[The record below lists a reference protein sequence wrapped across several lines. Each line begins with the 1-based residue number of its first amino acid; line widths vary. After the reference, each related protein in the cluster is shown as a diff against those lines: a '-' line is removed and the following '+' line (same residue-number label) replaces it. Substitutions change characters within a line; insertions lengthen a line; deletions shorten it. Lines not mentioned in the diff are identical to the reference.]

1 METPDRACWYTIV
14 PMNRRPLLVS
24 LVLALLILA
33 GAGSWL
39 LLRHGPASREGAPLV
54 PELANAQA
62 GADASALDAQSAP
75 GALEGSQT
83 RAHAVPVGVRL
94 SGPGRLEGRVIERE
108 TGLGVPLA
116 RVDLLPVPPAAGE
129 FMGRMLL
136 LSAQTAH
143 MAGRVKPVAVAQTDA
158 RGAFHFEGV
167 RVGTWFLDARGP
179 YHVPETTVRARV
191 LASGAG
197 GPLDVFVLG
206 GGRVLGTVFAPEGT
220 PAPRAR
226 IVLVPGPGNFL
237 TTLQNGDHRLIE
249 AEADEHG
256 AFVFEGVPPGDGWE
270 LTATG
275 PGFALSHATGLRIVA
290 GKDTQADVH
299 GRIGGKIAGRVLSA
313 AGKDGAGKDEPTPL
327 AEAHLGAIPRGLRD
341 LRCAEEIL
349 TQTHCV
355 SAADGS
361 FLMEH
366 VPPGEIDVVAIA
378 WGHLPAIGAR
388 VLSVDAAQTSA
399 GDIVLARGPVISG
412 RVVDGE
418 GQPLEGVRL
427 SWNLVDWKNFQFDF
441 SFAPMMAQAVKGI
454 DLPAT
459 GPDGVFHAGPV
470 AGDAPWKI
478 DFQKLGLVDASLSF
492 DPAKDGEPAASN
504 VTVVMHRGGA
514 LEGIVMDEL
523 AAEPVTTFTIS
534 TSDRVD
540 TEADAPGGRNP
551 FSGGITFEDA
561 GGHFRLDSLKPGK
574 VQLTVSAPGYPET
587 KVDDVEVSES
597 AVKKGLIVRLRPG
610 ATIRGKVENQDGH
623 PVAGAQ
629 VVVVPASG
637 RLRAAPGVRD
647 ENRRMRRRAGGNRGG
662 PFGGGMLGGADEL
675 PPGMLG
681 FAANLGLLGDRSVV
695 SRTDGS
701 FEIAGA
707 EAGSVRLQ
715 AFQRDYAWGGSE
727 TFELVE
733 GKAREGV
740 TVTMHAGGGLEGTVT
755 DRHGRPL
762 SQAIVA
768 AFSPGAFAGSSA
780 NAGGLYEGETDQ
792 KGDYAIRHI
801 TPGSY
806 FVVVTRGDAELNP
819 LSFFG
824 TLNFDLV
831 SVPEDEVVRYDL
843 VDSAA
848 GGCRVH
854 GRVSDE
860 GQPVTRGMLAAMR
873 FDGDS
878 VLGLEMKASPLDSQ
892 GRYEFAGLAPGDY
905 QLNLDGQGGQVRM
918 SLEVPD
924 APELELDLEL
934 PHGGIEGTVL
944 DDASSEPVPGAE
956 VLLNS
961 TEPAPQGGGGLLGG
975 LIGRENRSQRRTS
988 DERGRYRFERLRTA
1002 EYELVVRGPRDNE
1015 RRGKYAPSAPRRI
1028 QADERRTERNVDLR
1042 LPAALSL
1049 KGLVKDAQGA
1059 PVKGASVV
1067 ATPEGGAA
1075 SLSERAQSGEDG
1087 SYELRGL
1094 APGNYSISASAKEF
1108 ADFEKKGVELKR
1120 LPGRDNEL
1128 EIVLQK
1134 GVRVRVRIV
1143 DASGRPVAGAYA
1155 QLVPKGGRAAGGAGA
1170 QRILN
1175 SFFQGDGNSADD
1187 GLLEL
1192 GRYTPGEYR
1201 LEVQRGFAKAAKDPV
1216 KIEAGREEQELQVEL
1231 P

>member
-1 METPDRACWYTIV
+1 
-14 PMNRRPLLVS
+14 MNRRPLLVA
-24 LVLALLILA
+24 LVLGLLILA
-33 GAGSWL
+33 GVGSWL
-39 LLRHGPASREGAPLV
+39 LLRQRSSAGEVAPPALGLKSAPTGP
-54 PELANAQA
+54 
-62 GADASALDAQSAP
+62 DASALDAPLSSGEQAGRKS
-75 GALEGSQT
+75 GKL
-83 RAHAVPVGVRL
+83 AVPVGVRL
-94 SGPGRLEGRVIERE
+94 AGPGRLEGRVIDRE
-108 TGLGVPLA
+108 TGLGVPYT

-136 LSAQTAH
+136 LNAQTAH
-143 MAGRVKPVAVAQTDA
+143 MAGRVKPVAVAQADA
-158 RGAFHFEGV
+158 QGAFRFEGV

-197 GPLDVFVLG
+197 GPLEVFVFG
-206 GGRVLGTVFAPEGT
+206 GGRVLGSVFGPDGT
-220 PAPRAR
+220 PAPRAH

-249 AEADEHG
+249 AEADERG
-256 AFVFEGVPPGDGWE
+256 AFVFEGVPPGEGWE

-275 PGFALSHATGLRIVA
+275 TSFALSHTTGLHIVA
-290 GKDTQADVH
+290 GADTQADVH
-299 GRIGGKIAGRVLSA
+299 ARVGGTIRGRVLSG
-313 AGKDGAGKDEPTPL
+313 AGKLEGGKDEPVPL
-327 AEAHLGAIPRGLRD
+327 ADAHLGAIPRGLRD

-349 TQTHCV
+349 VQTHCV

-361 FLMEH
+361 YRMEH
-366 VPPGEIDVVAIA
+366 VPPGEVDVVAIA

-388 VLSVDAAQTSA
+388 VAAVDAAQTSA
-399 GDIVLARGPVISG
+399 NDIVLARGPVISG

-418 GQPLEGVRL
+418 GQPIEGVSM

-441 SFAPMMAQAVKGI
+441 SFAPMMAAAVKGI
-454 DLPAT
+454 DLPKT
-459 GPDGVFHAGPV
+459 GADGVFHAGPV
-470 AGDAPWKI
+470 AGDAPWKV

-514 LEGIVMDEL
+514 LEGIVIDEL

-540 TEADAPGGRNP
+540 TEEEAPGGRNP
-551 FSGGITFEDA
+551 FSGGTTFEDA
-561 GGHFRLDSLKPGK
+561 GGHFRLDSLRPGK

-587 KVDDVEVSES
+587 KVENVEIAEN
-597 AVKKGLIVRLRPG
+597 AVKKGLIVRLKPG
-610 ATIRGKVENQDGH
+610 AAIRGQVVNQDGK
-623 PVAGAQ
+623 PVPGAQ
-629 VVVVPASG
+629 IVVVPAGG
-637 RLRAAPGVRD
+637 RLRAAPGVRE
-647 ENRRMRRRAGGNRGG
+647 ENRRMRRRSGGRGG
-662 PFGGGMLGGADEL
+662 PFGGGGMFGDADEL

-681 FAANLGLLGDRSVV
+681 FAANLGLLGERTVV
-695 SRTDGS
+695 SRSDGS
-701 FEIAGA
+701 FEILGA
-707 EAGSVRLQ
+707 EPGSARLQ
-715 AFQRDYAWGGSE
+715 AFQRQYAWGGSE
-727 TFELVE
+727 PFELVAGKSCE
-733 GKAREGV
+733 GI
-740 TVTMHAGGGLEGTVT
+740 TVTMHAGGGIEGNVT

-762 SQAIVA
+762 PQAIVA
-768 AFSPGAFAGSSA
+768 AFSPGAFSGSTA
-780 NAGGLYEGETDQ
+780 NSGGLYEGETDA

-831 SVPEDEVVRYDL
+831 SVPEDDVVRYDL

-860 GQPVTRGMLAAMR
+860 GQPVARGMLAAMR

-878 VLGLEMKASPLDSQ
+878 VLGFEMKAAPLDSQ
-892 GRYEFAGLAPGDY
+892 GRYEFAGLAPGEY
-905 QLNLDGQGGQVRM
+905 QLNLDGQGGQIRM
-918 SLEVPD
+918 RVEVPD

-944 DDASSEPVPGAE
+944 DDATGEAVADAE

-961 TEPAPQGGGGLLGG
+961 TEPPPQGGGGLLGG
-975 LIGRENRSQRRTS
+975 MIGRENRAQRRSS
-988 DERGRYRFERLRTA
+988 DERGRFHFERLNTA
-1002 EYELVVRGPRDNE
+1002 EYELVVRGPRDSE
-1015 RRGKYAPSAPRRI
+1015 RRGRYAPSVPRRV
-1028 QADERRTERNVDLR
+1028 QVDERRTERNVDLR

-1049 KGLVKDAQGA
+1049 KGSVKDAQGA
-1059 PVKGASVV
+1059 PVKGVSVV
-1067 ATPEGGAA
+1067 ATPEGGASA
-1075 SLSERAQSGEDG
+1075 LSERAQSGEDG

-1094 APGNYSISASAKEF
+1094 APGNYTVSASAHDF
-1108 ADFEKKGVELKR
+1108 ADFEKKAVELKR
-1120 LPGRDNEL
+1120 VAGRENEL

-1134 GVRVRVRIV
+1134 GVLVRVRIL
-1143 DASGRPVAGAYA
+1143 DASGRPVSGAFA
-1155 QLVPKGGRAAGGAGA
+1155 QLVPKGGRTAGSAGA

-1175 SFFQGDGNSADD
+1175 SLFQGDGNSGED

-1192 GRYTPGEYR
+1192 GRFTPGEYR
-1201 LEVQRGFAKAAKDPV
+1201 LEAQRGLSKAAKDPV
-1216 KIEAGREEQELQVEL
+1216 KVEGGREEQELQVEL